1 MSRETDTPS
10 SGPNGRGGAA
20 YPSGTPPYGTPTVS
34 DGGTEADRSATRPE
48 ERKTETTLTTRI
60 RINIPGSR
68 PIPPVV
74 VRKPVADAEGSG
86 DTRTGSGAGAGN
98 EANAPGA
105 ATPRGTGTAEPSAE
119 PGQSGQSGQS
129 GEDKPTSDWFAPRK
143 SGSGKPGQ
151 GGGSTNG
158 AGLPGGS
165 GPAAG
170 GPADT
175 RSGGPAAGGS
185 GAGGS
190 GAGRPGG
197 VVGSMSRPGGSRSG
211 GTNGAG
217 LPGGATGGPVAPG
230 HGGGTGSFDVT
241 EALAAGPL
249 GNGSRPA
256 PGREG
261 GETRRD
267 DLPYFSE
274 NDRLGQNGQGGYG
287 GQGAPPGYGDAGG
300 PGGPGPQGPSG
311 PTGGPVTGDGPLA
324 PPAGGPGGFNEQGG
338 PGGFE
343 SGRSGG
349 PGSFD
354 DPGRPGGPGAFN
366 EPGRSSG
373 PGGFDEPGGPGGPGG
388 FNEPGRSGGPGSFD
402 DAGRPGGPGAFDEPG
417 RSGGPGGFDDPGG
430 PGGPGA
436 FNEPGR
442 SGGPGGFNEP
452 GRSGGPGSF
461 DDPGRPGTPGG
472 PAGPGAPGAFNEPG
486 RPGGPGAPAG
496 PGAPTGPGGIGGPA
510 GTGGPG
516 GPAGTAKSGGPVAPG
531 APGAPGGPGAL
542 GGPGGPG
549 GAPGTAAPT
558 GHGAAGHGGPGG
570 GMSDDTAILTP
581 QKPAPEPPDGQS
593 YGPRHDNVSGHTV
606 TSGIPVVP
614 PGAASSFGPGAPG
627 DGPVPHTAPK
637 LPEPVSPPPAS
648 SSKAPKKKGRNKLV
662 LLAAGLV
669 VVAGGVYGAGLLMN
683 RTDVPKGTS
692 VLGVDI
698 GGTTRD
704 GAVKKL
710 NDAFDGR
717 VGKPLKLSV
726 DGKTVSLDPDKA
738 GLQFDMDATADAAA
752 KSDYNPVSVIGSL
765 FGNHRVVTP
774 VMPVDEE
781 KLHAS
786 LENAAG
792 GSGAS
797 TDGTIKFEGG
807 KAVPVYGKTGK
818 GIDVAKS
825 TAAVEEAYRTQ
836 VETGNPGTVNL
847 PTTTRQPT
855 VSNAEVDR
863 MLKEV
868 AQPAMSDLATV
879 RTDAAHSIDFGRVS
893 LPKILSFK
901 AVDGKLVDTYNLKA
915 LQEAYGTTFEG
926 VKIDGA
932 SGKRDVLPQDVVT
945 ALREA
950 LRGKTP
956 AERIG
961 VIDTKPN

>member
-34 DGGTEADRSATRPE
+34 DAGTDAGRSTTRPE

-74 VRKPVADAEGSG
+74 VRKPVTEAEGSA
-86 DTRTGSGAGAGN
+86 DTDTHG
-98 EANAPGA
+98 EASTAPGTAPSPGA
-105 ATPRGTGTAEPSAE
+105 APGTVEPPAESAQ
-119 PGQSGQSGQS
+119 PGD
-129 GEDKPTSDWFAPRK
+129 DKPASDWFAPRK
-143 SGSGKPGQ
+143 SGGGKGGPGS
-151 GGGSTNG
+151 GSTNG

-165 GPAAG
+165 RPA
-170 GPADT
+170 P
-175 RSGGPAAGGS
+175 GGS
-185 GAGGS
+185 GAGGPAAGAS
-190 GAGRPGG
+190 GGARPGAGRPGG
-197 VVGSMSRPGGSRSG
+197 VVGSMGAPGGSRSG

-256 PGREG
+256 PGG
-261 GETRRD
+261 GEPRRD

-274 NDRLGQNGQGGYG
+274 NGRDGQNGQNGQAGYG
-287 GQGAPPGYGDAGG
+287 GQPGGPSAADGFGA
-300 PGGPGPQGPSG
+300 PGGPGSRGPAG
-311 PTGGPVTGDGPLA
+311 PTGGPVTGDGPMV
-324 PPAGGPGGFNEQGG
+324 PPGGGPGGAGFDEQGG
-338 PGGFE
+338 PG
-343 SGRSGG
+343 
-349 PGSFD
+349 
-354 DPGRPGGPGAFN
+354 RPGGFPA
-366 EPGRSSG
+366 
-373 PGGFDEPGGPGGPGG
+373 PGGPGGTPGA
-388 FNEPGRSGGPGSFD
+388 FD
-402 DAGRPGGPGAFDEPG
+402 APGGPGAFDAP
-417 RSGGPGGFDDPGG
+417 GGPGGFGSEPGGPAGPGAFNAPGGPAGPDSFGDPARPGAPEAFNDPGTPGAYAPGRPGG

-436 FNEPGR
+436 IG
-442 SGGPGGFNEP
+442 GGPGGP
-452 GRSGGPGSF
+452 GAPGGPAGTGV
-461 DDPGRPGTPGG
+461 PGAPGG
-472 PAGPGAPGAFNEPG
+472 PAGPGTRGGTPAPGAV
-486 RPGGPGAPAG
+486 GP
-496 PGAPTGPGGIGGPA
+496 
-510 GTGGPG
+510 
-516 GPAGTAKSGGPVAPG
+516 
-531 APGAPGGPGAL
+531 
-542 GGPGGPG
+542 
-549 GAPGTAAPT
+549 
-558 GHGAAGHGGPGG
+558 GPGG

-581 QKPAPEPPDGQS
+581 QKPAPEPSDGQG

-614 PGAASSFGPGAPG
+614 SGAASPFGPGAPG
-627 DGPVPHTAPK
+627 DGPVPHAAPK

-662 LLAAGLV
+662 LLAVGV
-669 VVAGGVYGAGLLMN
+669 VVLAGGVYGAGLLMN
-683 RTDVPKGTS
+683 RTDVPKGTT

-704 GAVKKL
+704 GAVRKL
-710 NDAFDGR
+710 NEAFDKNAGNE
-717 VGKPLKLSV
+717 LKLSV
-726 DGKTVSLDPDKA
+726 GGKTVSLDPDNA

-752 KSDYNPVSVIGSL
+752 KSDYNPVSVVGSL

-786 LENAAG
+786 LQAAAG
-792 GSGAS
+792 GSGAT
-797 TDGTIKFEGG
+797 TDGTIEFKGG

-818 GIDVAKS
+818 GVDLAKS
-825 TAAVEEAYRTQ
+825 TTVVEEAYRTQ
-836 VETGNPGTVNL
+836 VETGTAGTVNL
-847 PTTTRQPT
+847 PTTTRRPT

-863 MLKEV
+863 VLKDF
-868 AQPAMSDLATV
+868 AQPAMSAKAFV
-879 RTDAAHSIDFGRVS
+879 QTDPAHSIPFGALS

-915 LQEAYGTTFEG
+915 LQEAYGKTFEG
-926 VKIDGA
+926 VQIEGA

-945 ALREA
+945 ALRKA

-956 AERIG
+956 AERVG

>member
-34 DGGTEADRSATRPE
+34 DAGTDAGRSATRPE

-74 VRKPVADAEGSG
+74 VRKPVAEADGPA
-86 DTRTGSGAGAGN
+86 DTDTHGEASTAPDSAPSTGAG
-98 EANAPGA
+98 PG
-105 ATPRGTGTAEPSAE
+105 TVEPPAESAQQ
-119 PGQSGQSGQS
+119 GD
-129 GEDKPTSDWFAPRK
+129 DKPASDWFAPRK
-143 SGSGKPGQ
+143 SGGGKGGPGS
-151 GGGSTNG
+151 GSTNG

-165 GPAAG
+165 RPA
-170 GPADT
+170 P
-175 RSGGPAAGGS
+175 GGS
-185 GAGGS
+185 GAGGPAAGAS
-190 GAGRPGG
+190 GGARPGAGRPGG
-197 VVGSMSRPGGSRSG
+197 VVGSMGAPGGSRSG

-249 GNGSRPA
+249 GNGSRST
-256 PGREG
+256 PGG
-261 GETRRD
+261 GEPRRD

-274 NDRLGQNGQGGYG
+274 NGRDGQNGQNGQAGYG
-287 GQGAPPGYGDAGG
+287 GQPGGPSAADGFG
-300 PGGPGPQGPSG
+300 TPGGPGSRGPAG
-311 PTGGPVTGDGPLA
+311 PTGGPVTGDGPMV
-324 PPAGGPGGFNEQGG
+324 PPAGAGFDGQGG
-338 PGGFE
+338 PGRTGGFDAQA
-343 SGRSGG
+343 GPGA

-354 DPGRPGGPGAFN
+354 G
-366 EPGRSSG
+366 
-373 PGGFDEPGGPGGPGG
+373 
-388 FNEPGRSGGPGSFD
+388 
-402 DAGRPGGPGAFDEPG
+402 
-417 RSGGPGGFDDPGG
+417 PGG

-436 FNEPGR
+436 FNAP
-442 SGGPGGFNEP
+442 GGPGG
-452 GRSGGPGSF
+452 RSGPDGFGDPAGPGAPEAF
-461 DDPGRPGTPGG
+461 NAPGRPGGPGAPGAFNAPGRPGGPGAIGGG
-472 PAGPGAPGAFNEPG
+472 PAGPGAPGG
-486 RPGGPGAPAG
+486 PAG
-496 PGAPTGPGGIGGPA
+496 PG
-510 GTGGPG
+510 GTP
-516 GPAGTAKSGGPVAPG
+516 APG
-531 APGAPGGPGAL
+531 AA
-542 GGPGGPG
+542 
-549 GAPGTAAPT
+549 
-558 GHGAAGHGGPGG
+558 GPGG

-581 QKPAPEPPDGQS
+581 QKPAPEPPDGQG
-593 YGPRHDNVSGHTV
+593 YGRRHDNVSGHTV

-614 PGAASSFGPGAPG
+614 SGAASPFGPGAPG
-627 DGPVPHTAPK
+627 DGPVPHAAPK

-662 LLAAGLV
+662 LLAVGV
-669 VVAGGVYGAGLLMN
+669 VVLAGGVYGAGLLMN
-683 RTDVPKGTS
+683 RTDVPKGTT

-704 GAVKKL
+704 GAVRKL
-710 NDAFDGR
+710 DEAFDKNA
-717 VGKPLKLSV
+717 GKELKLSLG
-726 DGKTVSLDPDKA
+726 GKTVALDPDNA

-752 KSDYNPVSVIGSL
+752 KSDYNPVSVIASL

-774 VMPVDEE
+774 VMPIDEE

-786 LENAAG
+786 LETAAG
-792 GSGAS
+792 GSGAT
-797 TDGTIKFEGG
+797 TDGTIEFKGG

-818 GIDVAKS
+818 GVDLAKS
-825 TAAVEEAYRTQ
+825 TTAVEEAYRTQ
-836 VETGNPGTVNL
+836 VETGTAGTVDL

-863 MLKEV
+863 MLKEF
-868 AQPAMSDLATV
+868 ARPAMSDLVTI
-879 RTDAAHSIDFGRVS
+879 RTDAAHSIDFGPVS

-915 LQEAYGTTFEG
+915 LQEAYGKTFEG
-926 VKIDGA
+926 VQIEGA

-945 ALREA
+945 ALRKA

-956 AERIG
+956 AERVG

>member
-34 DGGTEADRSATRPE
+34 DAGTDAGRSTTRPE

-74 VRKPVADAEGSG
+74 VRKPVTEAEGSA
-86 DTRTGSGAGAGN
+86 DTDTHG
-98 EANAPGA
+98 EASTAPGTAPSPGA
-105 ATPRGTGTAEPSAE
+105 APGTVEPPAESAQ
-119 PGQSGQSGQS
+119 PGD
-129 GEDKPTSDWFAPRK
+129 DKPASDWFAPRK
-143 SGSGKPGQ
+143 SGGGKGGPGS
-151 GGGSTNG
+151 GSTNG

-165 GPAAG
+165 RPA
-170 GPADT
+170 P
-175 RSGGPAAGGS
+175 GGS
-185 GAGGS
+185 GAGAPAAGAS
-190 GAGRPGG
+190 GGARPGAGRPGG
-197 VVGSMSRPGGSRSG
+197 VVGSMGAPGGSRSG

-256 PGREG
+256 PGG
-261 GETRRD
+261 GEPRRD

-274 NDRLGQNGQGGYG
+274 NGRDGQNGQNGQNGQAGYG
-287 GQGAPPGYGDAGG
+287 GQPGGPSAADGFGA
-300 PGGPGPQGPSG
+300 PGGPGSRGPAG
-311 PTGGPVTGDGPLA
+311 PTGGPVTGDGPMV
-324 PPAGGPGGFNEQGG
+324 PPGGAGFDEQGG
-338 PGGFE
+338 PGRPGGFPAP
-343 SGRSGG
+343 GG
-349 PGSFD
+349 PGGTPGAFD
-354 DPGRPGGPGAFN
+354 AHGGPGAF
-366 EPGRSSG
+366 
-373 PGGFDEPGGPGGPGG
+373 DAPGGPGG
-388 FNEPGRSGGPGSFD
+388 FGSEPGGP
-402 DAGRPGGPGAFDEPG
+402 AGPGAFNAPGGPAGPDSFGDPARPGAPEAFNDPGTPGAYAPG
-417 RSGGPGGFDDPGG
+417 RPGG

-436 FNEPGR
+436 IG
-442 SGGPGGFNEP
+442 GGPGGP
-452 GRSGGPGSF
+452 GAPGGPAGTGV
-461 DDPGRPGTPGG
+461 PGAPGG
-472 PAGPGAPGAFNEPG
+472 PAGPGTRGGTPAPGA
-486 RPGGPGAPAG
+486 AG
-496 PGAPTGPGGIGGPA
+496 P
-510 GTGGPG
+510 
-516 GPAGTAKSGGPVAPG
+516 
-531 APGAPGGPGAL
+531 
-542 GGPGGPG
+542 
-549 GAPGTAAPT
+549 
-558 GHGAAGHGGPGG
+558 GPGG

-581 QKPAPEPPDGQS
+581 QKPAPEPSDGQG

-614 PGAASSFGPGAPG
+614 SGAASPFGPGAPG
-627 DGPVPHTAPK
+627 DGPVPHAAPK

-662 LLAAGLV
+662 LLAVGV
-669 VVAGGVYGAGLLMN
+669 VVLAGGVYGAGLLMN
-683 RTDVPKGTS
+683 RTDVPKGTT

-704 GAVKKL
+704 GAVRKL
-710 NDAFDGR
+710 NEAFDKNAGNE
-717 VGKPLKLSV
+717 LKLSV
-726 DGKTVSLDPDKA
+726 GGKTVSLDPDNA

-752 KSDYNPVSVIGSL
+752 KSDYNPVSVVGSL

-786 LENAAG
+786 LQAAAG
-792 GSGAS
+792 GSGAT
-797 TDGTIKFEGG
+797 TDGTIEFKGG

-818 GIDVAKS
+818 GVDLAKS
-825 TAAVEEAYRTQ
+825 TTVVEEAYRTQ
-836 VETGNPGTVNL
+836 VETGTAGTVNL
-847 PTTTRQPT
+847 PTTTRRPT

-863 MLKEV
+863 VLKDF
-868 AQPAMSDLATV
+868 AQPAMSAKAFV
-879 RTDAAHSIDFGRVS
+879 QTDPAHSIPFGALS

-915 LQEAYGTTFEG
+915 LQEAYGKTFEG
-926 VKIDGA
+926 VQIEGA

-945 ALREA
+945 ALRKA

-956 AERIG
+956 AERVG